1 MRSAW
6 CCTSCS
12 PERPFAAASRTRA
25 ALEHAIV
32 QVDPPPPSR
41 AAADAVRARALRG
54 DLDTIVLKA
63 MKKQPA
69 DRYASATALADD
81 LHRLLRHEPVRAQ
94 RDSGWY
100 RARKFATRNALP
112 LGLGAALA
120 VALIGLSGAALWQ
133 ARAASESAEQANTIK
148 EFLLSII
155 RQGDPLASAQ
165 NRASDLA
172 LLIAAESRI
181 AQELRQK
188 PQLALEMQLAI
199 GNAYANRGEYARAAR
214 TLRAGI
220 EAARP
225 VLPATDLTLIAAQ
238 IRMADLLIIDGTEA
252 EADLD
257 RVIDALQA
265 GRPTAPGLLV
275 DALLQRHKL
284 WRWHG
289 DPEKA
294 LGDAMRA
301 LAFATDADV
310 NDEARALLVANELA
324 LMLSSAGRAPLA
336 LGIVEPAY
344 RRAIQSGAFAPADPR
359 LIEARSWYG
368 RVLCQNGRAGEGMPL
383 LEQAE
388 REARE
393 HHGPTA
399 QVTAVVLGNV
409 AFGLHLSGALP
420 RAVPLIVEAH
430 DIVARREPL
439 GSHYRSLRRTYAV
452 ELTLLA
458 RRPDIAERLV
468 AATPYD
474 SLRGPE
480 RLVERSLWIGR
491 GQAGWLR
498 LEQGDAAGAKAEL
511 EEVVE
516 RLDAWK
522 MKSIAMRYRL
532 HLATA
537 RLRLGQLQAAAGAA
551 EEVRRFFQQHDP
563 KGVRLAQAQLV
574 LGEIRFASGA

>member
-12 PERPFAAASRTRA
+12 PEPGPSPPPACTRA

-81 LHRLLRHEPVRAQ
+81 LHRLLCHEPVRAQ

-172 LLIAAESRI
+172 LLIAAKAASRRNCGRNRSSRSD
-181 AQELRQK
+181 AARDRQRLRQ
-188 PQLALEMQLAI
+188 PRRVRACGAHV
-199 GNAYANRGEYARAAR
+199 ARQYRDGTPA
-214 TLRAGI
+214 
-220 EAARP
+220 
-225 VLPATDLTLIAAQ
+225 LPATDLTLIAAQ
-238 IRMADLLIIDGTEA
+238 IRMADPLIVDGAEA

-284 WRWHG
+284 WRWSG

-294 LGDAMRA
+294 LGHAMRA

-324 LMLSSAGRAPLA
+324 LMLSSAGRAPQA

-344 RRAIQSGAFAPADPR
+344 RRAIQSGAFAPC
-359 LIEARSWYG
+359 RSASDS
-368 RVLCQNGRAGEGMPL
+368 R
-383 LEQAE
+383 
-388 REARE
+388 
-393 HHGPTA
+393 HGPGTA
-399 QVTAVVLGNV
+399 ACCARTAAPAKACLCSIRPSVR
-409 AFGLHLSGALP
+409 
-420 RAVPLIVEAH
+420 RASTT
-430 DIVARREPL
+430 ARR
-439 GSHYRSLRRTYAV
+439 RR
-452 ELTLLA
+452 
-458 RRPDIAERLV
+458 
-468 AATPYD
+468 
-474 SLRGPE
+474 
-480 RLVERSLWIGR
+480 
-491 GQAGWLR
+491 
-498 LEQGDAAGAKAEL
+498 
-511 EEVVE
+511 
-516 RLDAWK
+516 
-522 MKSIAMRYRL
+522 
-532 HLATA
+532 
-537 RLRLGQLQAAAGAA
+537 
-551 EEVRRFFQQHDP
+551 
-563 KGVRLAQAQLV
+563 
-574 LGEIRFASGA
+574 